1 MRRLRRSDPV
11 APLPAQVRE
20 GLGLARGERL
30 LAHATL
36 AAGGWVVA
44 TTTALILVD
53 PIDGPASGPGTPR
66 VHTPWHEV
74 AEAVWSSDDRT
85 LRVRR
90 VCDPGAEHLLLLGEG
105 ESYLPEV
112 VRERVMSTYVIS
124 RRVDVQGRRGVTVA
138 VRRRAD
144 ASLVV
149 QAVADPGVDLL
160 RPGVADAVTDAARD
174 LRDQVGLP
182 PDGPI
187 VGVDHQE
194 PDARRLA

>member
-36 AAGGWVVA
+36 AAGGWLVA
-44 TTTALILVD
+44 TTTALVLVD
-53 PIDGPASGPGTPR
+53 PIEGPASGPGTPR
-66 VHTPWHEV
+66 VHTPWHEI

-85 LRVRR
+85 LRVTS
-90 VCDPGAEHLLLLGEG
+90 VTGDGTEQLFLLGKGEG
-105 ESYLPEV
+105 YLPEV

-124 RRVDVQGRRGVTVA
+124 RRVEVQGRRGVTVA

-160 RPGVADAVTDAARD
+160 RPGVADAVGEAARD

-182 PDGPI
+182 PGGPI

>member
-20 GLGLARGERL
+20 GLGLARGERV

-36 AAGGWVVA
+36 AAGGWLVA
-44 TTTALILVD
+44 TTTALVLVD
-53 PIDGPASGPGTPR
+53 PIEGPASGPGTPR
-66 VHTPWHEV
+66 VRTPWHEI

-85 LRVRR
+85 LRVRC
-90 VCDPGAEHLLLLGEG
+90 VGGDGVEQLLLIGKGEG
-105 ESYLPEV
+105 YLPEV

-124 RRVDVQGRRGVTVA
+124 CRVAVQARRGVTVA

-149 QAVADPGVDLL
+149 QAVSDPGVDVL
-160 RPGVADAVTDAARD
+160 RPGIAGAVAAAARD

-182 PDGPI
+182 PEGPV
-187 VGVDHQE
+187 VGLTDDE

>member
-20 GLGLARGERL
+20 GLALARGERV

-36 AAGGWVVA
+36 AAGGWLVA
-44 TTTALILVD
+44 TTTALVLVD
-53 PIDGPASGPGTPR
+53 PIEGPASGPGTPR
-66 VHTPWHEV
+66 VRSPWHEV

-85 LRVRR
+85 LRVRW
-90 VCDPGAEHLLLLGEG
+90 VGGDGADPQLLLGPG

-124 RRVDVQGRRGVTVA
+124 RRVAGAGRRGVTVA

-144 ASLVV
+144 ATLVV
-149 QAVADPGVDLL
+149 QAVADPGVDML
-160 RPGVADAVTDAARD
+160 RPGIAAAVAEAARD
-174 LRDQVGLP
+174 LREQVGLP
-182 PDGPI
+182 PDGPV
-187 VGVDHQE
+187 VGLSDDE
-194 PDARRLA
+194 PQARLA

>member
-1 MRRLRRSDPV
+1 MRRLRRTDPV

-20 GLGLARGERL
+20 GLALARGERL

-36 AAGGWVVA
+36 AGGGWLVA
-44 TTTALILVD
+44 TTTALVLVD
-53 PIDGPASGPGTPR
+53 PIEGPASGPGTPR
-66 VHTPWHEV
+66 VHTPWHEI

-85 LRVRR
+85 LRVRS
-90 VCDPGAEHLLLLGEG
+90 VTGDGVEQLFLLGKGEG
-105 ESYLPEV
+105 YLPEV

-124 RRVDVQGRRGVTVA
+124 SRVAVQGRRGVTVA

-144 ASLVV
+144 ATLLV
-149 QAVADPGVDLL
+149 QAVADPGVELL
-160 RPGVADAVTDAARD
+160 RPRVAAAVTAAARD

-187 VGVDHQE
+187 VGVNDDA

>member
-11 APLPAQVRE
+11 PPLPAQVRE
-20 GLGLARGERL
+20 GLALARGERL

-36 AAGGWVVA
+36 AAGGWLVA
-44 TTTALILVD
+44 TTTALVLVD

-66 VHTPWHEV
+66 VRSPWHEV
-74 AEAVWSSDDRT
+74 AEAVWSAQDRT
-85 LRVRR
+85 LRVRW
-90 VCDPGAEHLLLLGEG
+90 VGDPGSEQLLLLGGG

-149 QAVADPGVDLL
+149 QAVAVPGVDLQ
-160 RPGVADAVTDAARD
+160 RPRVAAAVVDAARD

-182 PDGPI
+182 PEGPI
-187 VGVDHQE
+187 DGLHDEE
-194 PDARRLA
+194 PTQRLA

>member
-20 GLGLARGERL
+20 GLALARGERV

-36 AAGGWVVA
+36 AAGGWLVA
-44 TTTALILVD
+44 TTTALVLVD
-53 PIDGPASGPGTPR
+53 PIEGPASGPGTPR
-66 VHTPWHEV
+66 VRSPWHEV

-85 LRVRR
+85 LRVRW
-90 VCDPGAEHLLLLGEG
+90 VGGDGAEQQLLLGPG

-124 RRVDVQGRRGVTVA
+124 RRVAGAGRRGVTVA

-144 ASLVV
+144 ATLVV
-149 QAVADPGVDLL
+149 QAVADPGVDML
-160 RPGVADAVTDAARD
+160 RPGIAAAVAEAARD
-174 LRDQVGLP
+174 LREQVGLP
-182 PDGPI
+182 PDGP
-187 VGVDHQE
+187 VAGLSDDE
-194 PDARRLA
+194 PQARLA

>member
-36 AAGGWVVA
+36 AAGGWLVA
-44 TTTALILVD
+44 TTAALVLVD

-66 VHTPWHEV
+66 VHRPWHEV
-74 AEAVWSSDDRT
+74 AEAVWSSEDRT
-85 LRVRR
+85 LRVRW
-90 VCDPGAEHLLLLGEG
+90 VADPGSEHLLLLGAG

-124 RRVDVQGRRGVTVA
+124 RRVDAQGRRGVTVA

-149 QAVADPGVDLL
+149 QAVADPGVDLR
-160 RPGVADAVTDAARD
+160 RPGVAAAVLEAARD
-174 LRDQVGLP
+174 LRDQAGLP
-182 PDGPI
+182 PEGPI
-187 VGVDHQE
+187 VGMDDE
-194 PDARRLA
+194 ESTRRLA

>member
-20 GLGLARGERL
+20 GLALARGERV

-36 AAGGWVVA
+36 VAGGWLVA
-44 TTTALILVD
+44 TTTALVLVD
-53 PIDGPASGPGTPR
+53 PIEGPASGPGTPR
-66 VHTPWHEV
+66 VRTPWHEV
-74 AEAVWSSDDRT
+74 AEAIWTSDDRT
-85 LRVRR
+85 LRVRW
-90 VCDPGAEHLLLLGEG
+90 VGGAGTEQQLLLGPG

-124 RRVDVQGRRGVTVA
+124 RRVAGAGRRGVTVA

-144 ASLVV
+144 ATLVV

-160 RPGVADAVTDAARD
+160 RPGIAAAVAEAARD
-174 LRDQVGLP
+174 LREQVGLP
-182 PDGPI
+182 ADGP
-187 VGVDHQE
+187 VDGLSDDE
-194 PDARRLA
+194 PQARLA

>member
-20 GLGLARGERL
+20 GLGLARGERV
-30 LAHATL
+30 LAHAVL
-36 AAGGWVVA
+36 AAGGWLVA
-44 TTTALILVD
+44 TTTALVLVD

-66 VHTPWHEV
+66 VHTPWHEI

-85 LRVRR
+85 LRVRS
-90 VCDPGAEHLLLLGEG
+90 VSGDGVEQLLLLGKGEG
-105 ESYLPEV
+105 YLPEV

-124 RRVDVQGRRGVTVA
+124 GRVVVQARRGVTVA

-149 QAVADPGVDLL
+149 QAVADPGVDLR
-160 RPGVADAVTDAARD
+160 RPGVAAAVTAAARD
-174 LRDQVGLP
+174 LRDQAGLP
-182 PDGPI
+182 LDGPI
-187 VGVDHQE
+187 VGLPDDE

>member
-20 GLGLARGERL
+20 GLALARGERV

-36 AAGGWVVA
+36 AGGGWLVA
-44 TTTALILVD
+44 TTTALVLVD

-66 VHTPWHEV
+66 VHAPWHEV
-74 AEAVWSSDDRT
+74 AEAVWNAEDRM
-85 LRVRR
+85 LRVRW
-90 VCDPGAEHLLLLGEG
+90 VGDPGREHVLLLGSG

-149 QAVADPGVDLL
+149 QAVADPGVDLR
-160 RPGVADAVTDAARD
+160 RPGVAAAVTEAACD

-182 PDGPI
+182 SEGPI
-187 VGVDHQE
+187 AGLDDEEATQ
-194 PDARRLA
+194 RLA